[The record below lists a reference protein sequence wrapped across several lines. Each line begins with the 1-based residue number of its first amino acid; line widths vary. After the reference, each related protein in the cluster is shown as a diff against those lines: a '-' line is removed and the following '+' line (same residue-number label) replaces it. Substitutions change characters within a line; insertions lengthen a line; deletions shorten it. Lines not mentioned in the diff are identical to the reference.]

1 MTRGKGLL
9 ISSGA
14 TSAQELRS
22 WRDVAALLAV
32 AGASPRQTAAVLGR
46 NARWGNDLR
55 VVGDPPWV

>member
-22 WRDVAALLAV
+22 WRDVAALLTV
-32 AGASPRQTAAVLGR
+32 AGATTRQTEAALGR
-46 NARWGNDLR
+46 NSRWEAKQRTGTR
-55 VVGDPPWV
+55 HST